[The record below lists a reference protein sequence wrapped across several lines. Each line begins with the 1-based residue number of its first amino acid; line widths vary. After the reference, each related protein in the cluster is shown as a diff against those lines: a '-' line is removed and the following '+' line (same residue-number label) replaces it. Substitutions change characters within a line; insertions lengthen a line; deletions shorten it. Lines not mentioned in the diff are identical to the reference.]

1 MSGGRSLDSVWQ
13 HFSRKRLDGLS
24 STSNLKCSRAICKYC
39 KKDIVALVAR
49 MKDHLVKCQPR
60 TDEDDTINLN
70 ESENM
75 HITLAVSEL
84 DQSGNLNFYVLSVLC
99 VYCFQYLT

>member
-49 MKDHLVKCQPR
+49 MKDH
-60 TDEDDTINLN
+60 
-70 ESENM
+70 
-75 HITLAVSEL
+75 
-84 DQSGNLNFYVLSVLC
+84 
-99 VYCFQYLT
+99 